1 MCNFDHHNAYT
12 SIKGG
17 IFLAYLWVETIGFVI
32 CLGIVGGV
40 FFSGIKSA
48 VNPQDS
54 TRIDMN
60 DSPKRHE

>member
-1 MCNFDHHNAYT
+1 M
-12 SIKGG
+12 
-17 IFLAYLWVETIGFVI
+17 AYLWVETIGFVI

-54 TRIDMN
+54 TRIDMH
-60 DSPKRHE
+60 DSPKRNE